1 VVDGHLNLQ
10 TLAEEYVL
18 ARGQRCFLEMEN
30 GEVSGLLTIND
41 LKKVPRARWPF
52 TTVDM
57 VSRPVD
63 QLKTIEPDVPVI
75 EAIEAMEKEQLN
87 QMPVVSGGK
96 VQGIITRNN
105 IVRFL
110 RTRSELKV

>member
-1 VVDGHLNLQ
+1 
-10 TLAEEYVL
+10 
-18 ARGQRCFLEMEN
+18 
-30 GEVSGLLTIND
+30 
-41 LKKVPRARWPF
+41 
-52 TTVDM
+52 
-57 VSRPVD
+57 
-63 QLKTIEPDVPVI
+63 
-75 EAIEAMEKEQLN
+75 MEKEQLN